1 MFSQSQRFLAI
12 ALFLL
17 ATITSFHQLTTD
29 IVSVTKNKAE
39 TRDYNLLSYKTN
51 FTRRYPWFINTR
63 LNLEK
68 VPRGELDGLLS
79 KMPPIM
85 IYFRGKWTNEAI
97 QLPYQIRGGFVFT
110 QLSTT
115 LCQRD
120 DLARAN
126 EEQIGTK
133 ETRTLHM
140 EAFTTSE
147 QPIELSVDYGLD
159 EEFILNLESKVEI
172 SIIPSAPRMFLFE
185 FPPDVEAVAFKF
197 DSSDDNCLVMAVDPR
212 NCQTSTEID
221 DSIEFGSLSQQ
232 VTKKGFLQVEKENF
246 KDNRVYLVLEAQRDA
261 SVCQSHKN
269 YTPHDPFKISRSINI
284 TAVTPREEVGYM
296 KNGTL
301 TAKKLMNRS
310 EVWEKS
316 LEHNDCLLGHFIF
329 HCWLLLRIRILCI
342 LQEVCKDFTVCQI

>member
-12 ALFLL
+12 AFILPVTLTAFYQ
-17 ATITSFHQLTTD
+17 FTTD
-29 IVSVTKNKAE
+29 IVSLAKNKAE
-39 TRDYNLLSYKTN
+39 TRDYNLLSYEKN
-51 FTRRYPWFINTR
+51 FTRRYPWSINTR
-63 LNLEK
+63 LNLGK
-68 VPRGELDGLLS
+68 VSMGELDGFLS

-126 EEQIGTK
+126 EEHIDPE
-133 ETRTLHM
+133 ETRTLHT

-147 QPIELSVDYGLD
+147 QLIELSVAYGLD
-159 EEFILNLESKVEI
+159 EEFILNLDSEVPL

-185 FPPDVEAVAFKF
+185 FPEKVEAVAFKF
-197 DSSDDNCLVMAVDPR
+197 DSSDDKCLVMAVDPR
-212 NCQTSTEID
+212 NCPTSTEID

-232 VTKKGFLQVEKENF
+232 VTRKGFLHVEKENF
-246 KDNRVYLVLEAQRDA
+246 KNNRVYLVLETQLDA

-269 YTPHDPFKISRSINI
+269 YNPHDPFKISRSIN
-284 TAVTPREEVGYM
+284 TTVVTPEEEFNYIKKG
-296 KNGTL
+296 NL
-301 TAKKLMNRS
+301 TIKELMN
-310 EVWEKS
+310 KS
-316 LEHNDCLLGHFIF
+316 DIMKIVERTLIYQLFFFLIAVIFCFIE
-329 HCWLLLRIRILCI
+329 LCCM
-342 LQEVCKDFTVCQI
+342 QNTDFC